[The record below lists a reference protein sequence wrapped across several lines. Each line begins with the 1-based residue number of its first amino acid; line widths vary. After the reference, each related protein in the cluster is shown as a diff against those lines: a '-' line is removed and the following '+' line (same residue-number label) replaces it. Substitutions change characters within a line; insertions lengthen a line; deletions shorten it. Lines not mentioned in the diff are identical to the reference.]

1 MPTNETLP
9 PLQSLVV
16 FESAARHLS
25 FTRAAR
31 ELGTTQPAISQQVRG
46 LEANLNCLLFVRIYR
61 GVELT
66 EAGNKLLLA
75 TQKSLQSLA
84 SVCDD
89 IRQQP
94 QNNRITVATDFAFAT
109 YGLMPKLSEFRN
121 LYQNEF
127 PDMDIRLQTSQAP
140 EVENKGDADIV
151 ILFGA
156 DHSNSH
162 DSYQLLSEKVF
173 PVCSKALIAGKQIN
187 SLADLLNLPLLK
199 LNALNG
205 KPWLNWDDVAHEHGL
220 TLNGV
225 SAQLES
231 DNFTLLVQAALAGQG
246 VSLAWSPLV
255 DDLVQAGILVAFPEY
270 SHSSNNGYHLIFTRP
285 EGRTPL
291 MQVFAQWLSNSLQY
305 DQPK

>member
-1 MPTNETLP
+1 MPSNHALP

-31 ELGTTQPAISQQVRG
+31 ELGTTQPAISQQIRA
-46 LEANLNCLLFVRIYR
+46 LEANLACLLFVRIYR

-109 YGLMPKLSEFRN
+109 YGLMPKLTEFRN
-121 LYQNEF
+121 LYQEEF

-140 EVENKGDADIV
+140 ELENCGEADIAIV
-151 ILFGA
+151 FGS
-156 DHSNSH
+156 DHFQH
-162 DSYQLLSEKVF
+162 YDSYPLVTETVF
-173 PVCSKALIAGKQIN
+173 PVCSKALIEAHTVECL
-187 SLADLLNLPLLK
+187 SDLLRLPLLK

-205 KPWLNWDDVAHEHGL
+205 KPWLNWDDVAHEYGL

-225 SAQLES
+225 TAQLES

-255 DDLVQAGILVAFPEY
+255 DDLVQAGMLVAFPQF
-270 SHSSNNGYHLIFTRP
+270 SHTSKNGYHLVFTRP

-291 MQVFAQWLSNSLQY
+291 MQLFANWLSRSMRPEAVN
-305 DQPK
+305 